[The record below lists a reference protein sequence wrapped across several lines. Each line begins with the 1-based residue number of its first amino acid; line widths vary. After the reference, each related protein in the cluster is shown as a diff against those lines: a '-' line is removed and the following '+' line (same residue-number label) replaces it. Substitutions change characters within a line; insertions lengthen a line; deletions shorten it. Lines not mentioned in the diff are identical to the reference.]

1 MGKAIVHFEV
11 EIGEDNEI
19 IVSAQGPS
27 WAVLAI
33 EDALKHAQKREHI
46 VVPDYPDFTE

>member
-11 EIGEDNEI
+11 EITDEGCLVTAE
-19 IVSAQGPS
+19 GPN

-33 EDALKHAQKREHI
+33 EETLKNAERREHFT
-46 VVPDYPDFTE
+46 VPDYPDFTE